1 MRKDYHI
8 ALLKQSHEW
17 LRLCDASGVH
27 FTFLGSAPNLNRNL
41 NLCRLSRKW
50 FEIMITIKI
59 RIRKEPPQEM
69 KFARRRVRGF
79 LSGSGGGRRIIDE
92 RMTDDRK
99 LLARYVA
106 EVSEEAFAELTRR
119 YMGLV
124 YSAALRQVRN
134 EQLAQ
139 DVTQVVFANLAR
151 KARSIPDG
159 TVLAGW
165 LHRDTRYTALD
176 FIRAEARRL
185 RREQQSVEMN
195 SLNPD
200 PQPGWEEIRPLLDE
214 ALTKLS
220 PADRDALL
228 LRYFEQRDFAGVGAA
243 LGASAE
249 AARKRVDRALERL
262 REQLVKRG
270 ITTTAAALAGA
281 LTAHAVETVP
291 AGLVISLAA
300 GSAVA
305 AASGASGCISNLLF
319 MTKAKI
325 AIGTAVLAGILA
337 TPLLIQQHEL
347 AAARAEQSDLQASLQ
362 AQTAQSARPPAGM
375 VDMAARDRAD
385 LERLRLAVPA
395 LRAKIAE
402 FSAQAEQLA
411 AAKPWHKPDGK
422 PLGEI
427 LRLRD
432 ARDAG
437 QATPEAT
444 LQTIAWAAVNG
455 GDTNRIT
462 QLFIGEAGVDAQMF
476 QRILARQMQT
486 WDAIRNNAQIMES
499 LVFHLLEEQPGDNN
513 DRWVVGEG
521 PQIDGTKRI
530 TQVLLRPTDTGW
542 KWVVDANG
550 NPVIEQ
556 LPGRP

>member
-1 MRKDYHI
+1 
-8 ALLKQSHEW
+8 
-17 LRLCDASGVH
+17 
-27 FTFLGSAPNLNRNL
+27 
-41 NLCRLSRKW
+41 
-50 FEIMITIKI
+50 
-59 RIRKEPPQEM
+59 
-69 KFARRRVRGF
+69 
-79 LSGSGGGRRIIDE
+79 
-92 RMTDDRK
+92 MTDDRQ

-151 KARSIPDG
+151 KAASIPKG

-195 SLNPD
+195 ATNSD

-270 ITTTAAALAGA
+270 ITTTAAALGGA
-281 LTAHAVETVP
+281 LAAHAVETVP

-300 GSAVA
+300 SSAGA
-305 AASGASGCISNLLF
+305 AAPVAGSWLSNLML
-319 MTKAKI
+319 MTKTKI
-325 AIGTAVLAGILA
+325 AISAALLVGIVS
-337 TPLLIQQHEL
+337 TPLIIQQQAL
-347 AAARAEQSDLQASLQ
+347 AAARAEQSQLQ
-362 AQTAQSARPPAGM
+362 AQLRDLPAPSETATRQPPGTI
-375 VDMAARDRAD
+375 DMAARDRAD
-385 LERLRLAVPA
+385 LERLRVEAAA
-395 LRAKIAE
+395 LRDKIAE
-402 FSAQAEQLA
+402 FSAQAQQLA
-411 AAKPWHKPDGK
+411 AASPVHKPGGI
-422 PLGEI
+422 PLGVV
-427 LRLRD
+427 LRPREMRD
-432 ARDAG
+432 VG

-444 LQTIAWAAVNG
+444 MQSFLSAMLQ
-455 GDTNRIT
+455 GDTNRIG
-462 QLFIGEAGVDAQMF
+462 QLLVVDGAGDDLTLQKALERNLKVSADMRSDAHAADM
-476 QRILARQMQT
+476 
-486 WDAIRNNAQIMES
+486 DKME
-499 LVFHLLEEQPGDNN
+499 VYLLEEQAATNN
-513 DRWVVGEG
+513 DRWVVGETL
-521 PQIDGTKRI
+521 QDGAMRGATRI
-530 TQVLLRPTDTGW
+530 LLRPTDTGW
-542 KWVVDANG
+542 RCVVNTNG
-550 NPVIEQ
+550 DPVEQ
-556 LPGRP
+556 QITGQP

>member
-1 MRKDYHI
+1 
-8 ALLKQSHEW
+8 
-17 LRLCDASGVH
+17 
-27 FTFLGSAPNLNRNL
+27 
-41 NLCRLSRKW
+41 
-50 FEIMITIKI
+50 
-59 RIRKEPPQEM
+59 
-69 KFARRRVRGF
+69 
-79 LSGSGGGRRIIDE
+79 
-92 RMTDDRK
+92 MTDDRQ

-151 KARSIPDG
+151 KAASIPKG

-195 SLNPD
+195 ASDPN

-214 ALTKLS
+214 VLTKLS

-270 ITTTAAALAGA
+270 ITTTAAALGGA
-281 LTAHAVETVP
+281 LAAHAVETVP

-300 GSAVA
+300 GSAGA
-305 AASGASGCISNLLF
+305 AAPIAGGWLSNLML
-319 MTKAKI
+319 MTKTKI
-325 AIGTAVLAGILA
+325 AISAALLVGIVS
-337 TPLLIQQHEL
+337 TPLIIQQQAL
-347 AAARAEQSDLQASLQ
+347 AAARAEQSQLQARLRDSP
-362 AQTAQSARPPAGM
+362 AQTVQPTRQPAAI
-375 VDMAARDRAD
+375 DIAARDRAD
-385 LERLRLAVPA
+385 LEHLRVEAAA

-402 FSAQAEQLA
+402 FSAQAQQLA
-411 AAKPWHKPDGK
+411 AASAWHKPGGT
-422 PLGEI
+422 PLSEI
-427 LRLRD
+427 LRPRD
-432 ARDAG
+432 MRDVG

-444 LQTIAWAAVNG
+444 MQSFLSAMLQ
-455 GDTNRIT
+455 GDTNRIIKLLVVDGAEDNPT
-462 QLFIGEAGVDAQMF
+462 LQKALEQVLNESADMRSEAHAADNDKIEV
-476 QRILARQMQT
+476 
-486 WDAIRNNAQIMES
+486 
-499 LVFHLLEEQPGDNN
+499 HLLEEQPATNN
-513 DRWVVGEG
+513 DRWIVGETL
-521 PQIDGTKRI
+521 QDGAIRGATRI
-530 TQVLLRPTDTGW
+530 LLRPTDTGW
-542 KWVVDANG
+542 RCVVNTNG
-550 NPVIEQ
+550 DPIEQ
-556 LPGRP
+556 QIMGQP